1 MDMDGLSDADPAEV
15 AGGVFV
21 FEEKRDLKAEALSL
35 QQFVLDDRMTP
46 DCGFC
51 KETAARRKRNR
62 WRDDTPEYSSFG
74 DVLTMDRMNA
84 NVVIQTGLGVS
95 VDSLSFLT
103 WLRVLRWY
111 LQGRLRRPSVR
122 RRRPWWARRMTCLC
136 RGRPLRNPAGGDI
149 RRRAHLQQFAVKR
162 GGGGCRREFALMAA
176 RARAG
181 RGLGDTSASSARRS
195 EFVVVRAH
203 SCDQPHLST
212 NAHAQCKAIE
222 EPGPGRRPEGW
233 PDGSRC
239 CAAATTAPM
248 GAIRRVARGSLD
260 EADYAAA
267 GRSAPAMGL
276 VRSARAMELARA
288 VNRRQSWVRGNPRG
302 RRGASYAL
310 AIGRRRPW
318 WVRRQS

>member
-1 MDMDGLSDADPAEV
+1 M
-15 AGGVFV
+15 
-21 FEEKRDLKAEALSL
+21 
-35 QQFVLDDRMTP
+35 
-46 DCGFC
+46 
-51 KETAARRKRNR
+51 
-62 WRDDTPEYSSFG
+62 
-74 DVLTMDRMNA
+74 
-84 NVVIQTGLGVS
+84 S

-103 WLRVLRWY
+103 WLRVIRWY

-181 RGLGDTSASSARRS
+181 IGLGDTSASSARRS

-212 NAHAQCKAIE
+212 NAHAHCKAIE
-222 EPGPGRRPEGW
+222 EPRPGRRPEGW

-276 VRSARAMELARA
+276 VRSSRAMELARA

-310 AIGRRRPW
+310 AIGGGGHGGFGASHDSAHALRSAQARQSVLRRRGFSLSPTSSSTSGRRWTRREVRWRPARRRPP
-318 WVRRQS
+318 RASGRCSDLENAQRGR